1 MSWLTQGVRNAAGFV
16 KDGIKGWTGMYDKP
30 TDYSP
35 PLPETQVHNR
45 RHELEMEA
53 RNDLPRQQ
61 PQPNGAPPA
70 PPAQLQPPPPPPLGG
85 RAPAVIRRPAAKG
98 GDGGRGVAAA
108 PPGGLAQRDPNERK
122 PAGPHIQPPPK
133 PPVPPIPKEQQ
144 PPKQPHPDRRPDV
157 RDGIAA
163 KQQPVENPPQPK
175 VQQKPMDPQEFLGHV
190 DADGAFNNDRLHAL
204 QGWSNE
210 IEKAI
215 RSGRPVDK
223 RARADWQ
230 KMNRMRQQMANG
242 DMPHD
247 VQEAYRGMIGNLSK
261 TYADPRMAAARKR
274 YDAYAAQAKKRGQE
288 VPEYTQEQHMSPD
301 DMAAL
306 KRRLGVISPGVVN
319 HVRKS
324 KPGSP
329 VRYNKTSYLIASS
342 NFHENSAGTAG
353 FGTNTS
359 YDEALGQSRSDMRH
373 RVSKE
378 KSRDYIQRETGVQP
392 DSTSGFG
399 AWADGAEDIILHKL
413 HGDIPHEKLTK
424 AAANVGYTQG
434 QKSVLAFTPHED
446 GQHYFST
453 FHVKGANPDQIHQS
467 MNAAGVEYKTI
478 VPDGMGGH
486 NVHVYDNPEWSD
498 GKPVVTQK
506 LHQWAS
512 QQGLNVQTEAGTGT
526 LVGSGM
532 TRAGGKVN
540 YWQHDPSL
548 KPNSP
553 RPYADRQ
560 VITKKG
566 GGVRMR
572 YSAEQAMLDAQH
584 LSGGNA
590 SKGSLDVMSR
600 FLQDLQKNDP
610 EKFAKLM
617 DQHSVGDRD
626 VHYKWLDSL
635 GGGTKSLLQHLMGL
649 KPEEGG
655 AAGGG
660 KTPPGLSKLAK
671 AVMTDPANYR
681 RNLRDLHHQLLE
693 AGFYQ
698 PGVRPV
704 WPDKERLLEVTGKLQ
719 ATGRLGELDK
729 YMQSVQKGEPMVD
742 QEETPSPQPH
752 AEEEPD
758 SGCQHCSGGL
768 KEQVQRLRDRGI
780 QVKPR

>member
-1 MSWLTQGVRNAAGFV
+1 
-16 KDGIKGWTGMYDKP
+16 
-30 TDYSP
+30 
-35 PLPETQVHNR
+35 
-45 RHELEMEA
+45 
-53 RNDLPRQQ
+53 
-61 PQPNGAPPA
+61 
-70 PPAQLQPPPPPPLGG
+70 
-85 RAPAVIRRPAAKG
+85 
-98 GDGGRGVAAA
+98 
-108 PPGGLAQRDPNERK
+108 
-122 PAGPHIQPPPK
+122 
-133 PPVPPIPKEQQ
+133 
-144 PPKQPHPDRRPDV
+144 
-157 RDGIAA
+157 
-163 KQQPVENPPQPK
+163 
-175 VQQKPMDPQEFLGHV
+175 
-190 DADGAFNNDRLHAL
+190 
-204 QGWSNE
+204 
-210 IEKAI
+210 
-215 RSGRPVDK
+215 
-223 RARADWQ
+223 
-230 KMNRMRQQMANG
+230 
-242 DMPHD
+242 
-247 VQEAYRGMIGNLSK
+247 
-261 TYADPRMAAARKR
+261 MAAAKKR

-288 VPEYTQEQHMSPD
+288 VPEYRQAQHMKQSEL
-301 DMAAL
+301 AGLRKA
-306 KRRLGVISPGVVN
+306 LGVSSGNAVN
-319 HVRKS
+319 PAKQSKS
-324 KPGSP
+324 GRP

-359 YDEALGQSRSDMRH
+359 YDEALGQSRNDMRH

-378 KSRDYIQRETGVQP
+378 KSRDYIQRETGVHP

-453 FHVKGANPDQIHQS
+453 FHVKGADPDQIHQS

-512 QQGLNVQTEAGTGT
+512 QHGLNVQTEAGTGT

-566 GGVRMR
+566 GGIRMR

-649 KPEEGG
+649 KPEDGG

-752 AEEEPD
+752 AEEDHD